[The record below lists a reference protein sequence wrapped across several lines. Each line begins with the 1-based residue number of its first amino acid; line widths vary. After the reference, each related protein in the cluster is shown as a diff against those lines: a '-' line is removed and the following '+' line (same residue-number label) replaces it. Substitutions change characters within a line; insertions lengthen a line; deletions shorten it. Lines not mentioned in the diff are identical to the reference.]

1 MTSEFSVHFSQSVLD
16 EFCLSVTP
24 EPGGTTPDPDCE
36 DLEPVIVEYEV
47 SDSGLLAPYLSSAL
61 DAGEQ
66 DGTDPDEGEAP
77 GKACLNSGTGDNEDV
92 WIVTLSVPDDPLEGD
107 LESTINVNVTAIGAC
122 SLLPAPLVND

>member
-47 SDSGLLAPYLSSAL
+47 SDFGQMAAFLSSAL
-61 DAGEQ
+61 DAAEQ
-66 DGTDPDEGEAP
+66 DGTDPNEGEAP
-77 GKACLNSGTGDNEDV
+77 GTACLDSSTGDNDDLWV
-92 WIVTLSVPDDPLEGD
+92 VTLTVPDDPPTGD
-107 LESTINVNVTAIGAC
+107 LTATINVNVTDIGAC
-122 SLLPAPLVND
+122 SLLPPPLVND